1 MNTFLQYVAKDIIAK
16 HGGENLADIAVV
28 FPNKR
33 ASLFLNQALFDEAG
47 HAVWSPSYITI
58 SDLFRQHSDLKVP
71 DQIELIFR
79 LYREYVKLTGSDE
92 PLDHF
97 FSWGQLMLADF
108 DDLDKNLVE
117 ADKLFINLEA
127 WQEMRDYSFLSD
139 EQRKSLEEF
148 FGKVET
154 DTILQ
159 KKFNDIWKNLGPL
172 YHAFRDSLR
181 KDGLAYEGML
191 YRDVVEHKVTDF
203 HFKHY
208 IFVGFNLLQ
217 KVEQRFFRQMRD
229 AGLAEFYWDYDT
241 YFMTPQH
248 EAGRYIRRYL
258 DKLPNELG
266 PGRASADIDTDEVY
280 NNLSKPKDITFIS
293 APTED
298 IQARYVATWLRGLGD
313 VVKTNPRSVA
323 IVLCDESLLQN
334 VIHCI
339 PEKVNEKD
347 DATIKVNIT
356 TGLPPS
362 LPPLLPR
369 SSACSSPYASRD

>member
-33 ASLFLNQALFDEAG
+33 ASLFLNQALFDGAG

-280 NNLSKPKDITFIS
+280 NNLSKPKEWLSCS
-293 APTED
+293 AT
-298 IQARYVATWLRGLGD
+298 R
-313 VVKTNPRSVA
+313 
-323 IVLCDESLLQN
+323 
-334 VIHCI
+334 
-339 PEKVNEKD
+339 
-347 DATIKVNIT
+347 
-356 TGLPPS
+356 
-362 LPPLLPR
+362 
-369 SSACSSPYASRD
+369 ASCRTLSIAYRRR